1 MKTAGLLSILAV
13 AAANQHKIS
22 PSVFELLQQSST
34 VTVFV
39 AIERAFDLHKRSS
52 LHDNTK
58 CSSAIGT
65 IFLCKE
71 LTEDDIFTAAALPE
85 VEEIFPVPDSSAP
98 DPPNISPK
106 PTTTPK
112 PAVTTP
118 KPVVSDDVAAA
129 DRDKIVAS
137 SVLESLQQ
145 SSTVNVLVEHDYL
158 GTLEMPESS
167 SLFTHPKCK
176 GGLLSGQVDCKDLT
190 KEEIY
195 SIAALPEVYHIL
207 PARDN
212 SVSDTPNITPKPTT
226 TPKPAVTTPK
236 PVVSDDVAAADRDKI
251 VASSVLESLQQSS
264 TVNVLVE
271 HDYLGTLEMPES
283 SSLFTH
289 PKCKGGLLSGQ
300 VDCKDLT
307 KEEIYSIAA
316 LPEVYHILPA
326 RDNSVS
332 DTPNITPKPTTTP
345 KPAVTTP
352 KPVVS
357 DDDAVDYQH
366 KIGPGVLQ
374 SLQQSTT
381 VTVSVAVHDNSPDS
395 VVYTFHKCLK
405 HPPLPGLLL
414 CNDLTLDEVN
424 RFAALPEVKE
434 ILATRDNSVSDI
446 PNITPKPTTTAATP
460 THSEQRDSSDDRD

>member
-58 CSSAIGT
+58 CSSPIGT

-85 VEEIFPVPDSSAP
+85 VEEIFPVPDSS
-98 DPPNISPK
+98 
-106 PTTTPK
+106 T
-112 PAVTTP
+112 

-195 SIAALPEVYHIL
+195 SIAALPEVFHIL

-212 SVSDTPNITPKPTT
+212 SVSDTPN
-226 TPKPAVTTPK
+226 V
-236 PVVSDDVAAADRDKI
+236 
-251 VASSVLESLQQSS
+251 
-264 TVNVLVE
+264 
-271 HDYLGTLEMPES
+271 
-283 SSLFTH
+283 
-289 PKCKGGLLSGQ
+289 
-300 VDCKDLT
+300 
-307 KEEIYSIAA
+307 
-316 LPEVYHILPA
+316 
-326 RDNSVS
+326 
-332 DTPNITPKPTTTP
+332 TPKPTTTP

-357 DDDAVDYQH
+357 DDDAVDNQN

-381 VTVSVAVHDNSPDS
+381 VTVSVIHDDSPGSMVDK
-395 VVYTFHKCLK
+395 FHKCFNN
-405 HPPLPGLLL
+405 PPLPGVFL

-434 ILATRDNSVSDI
+434 ILATSDNSVSDI
-446 PNITPKPTTTAATP
+446 PNIPPKPTTTAATP
-460 THSEQRDSSDDRD
+460 TNSACTQQRDSWDDRD